1 MIKVKITIAKTSF
14 YADLAKDVDTEIEGT
29 FGPCPVFKEG
39 QTFMVNNLDEVPEG
53 FCAWAWA
60 DIQRDVAM
68 LFFGAKPSPRLK
80 NEFSMYSSCDEGIRP
95 VVFLLE
101 KIEID

>member
-1 MIKVKITIAKTSF
+1 MRKVKITIVKTEFNAEFAKQ
-14 YADLAKDVDTEIEGT
+14 VDTAIEGAY
-29 FGPCPVFKEG
+29 GPCPIFNEG
-39 QTFMVNNLDEVPEG
+39 QTFIVDNLDETPKG

-68 LFFGAKPSPRLK
+68 LFFGARPSPRLK
-80 NEFSMYSSCDEGIRP
+80 NEFSMYSSCDQGIRP

-101 KIEID
+101 RIDKN